1 MRNWIQDLGLRCAE
15 NWEIALFGSIFFVGH
30 VIGNIFLAKYGDTI
44 GRIPMIRLGQGITLA
59 SYLIIVYFT
68 RSLTVIYALI
78 FIIGLLSCWR
88 LSLAYIYGLEI
99 ISEQNQNIGGS
110 FFNLFDAT
118 VMIWSSI
125 FFMFVSNDWILLHSI
140 FLLLTLISFVSFCV
154 MPESPKYLI

>member
-1 MRNWIQDLGLRCAE
+1 
-15 NWEIALFGSIFFVGH
+15 
-30 VIGNIFLAKYGDTI
+30 
-44 GRIPMIRLGQGITLA
+44 MIRLGQGITLI

-125 FFMFVSNDWILLHSI
+125 FFMFVSKDWVLLHSI
-140 FLLLTLISFVSFCV
+140 FLLLTLISFVSFCA
-154 MPESPKYLI
+154 MPESPKYLIQCQNFE